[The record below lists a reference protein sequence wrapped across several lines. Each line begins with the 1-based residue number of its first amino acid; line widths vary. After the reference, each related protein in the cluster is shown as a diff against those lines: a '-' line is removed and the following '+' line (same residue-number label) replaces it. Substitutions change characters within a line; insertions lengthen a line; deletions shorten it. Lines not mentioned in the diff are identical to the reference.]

1 MTVSSEME
9 QASDVQETDVAW
21 AETIVVS
28 SSQDGDADEGGLD
41 DFDDVDFDDDF
52 DDDFEEEAEDEY
64 GVIGEDSG
72 DEFGLVVGKKDD
84 GDKGTEKAAGKGKD
98 GKEVDDADSDGD
110 GGDDDGDK
118 GDGGGKDGDKDDSK
132 KS

>member
-52 DDDFEEEAEDEY
+52 DDDFEEETEDEY

-84 GDKGTEKAAGKGKD
+84 GDKRTEKAAGKGED
-98 GKEVDDADSDGD
+98 GKEVDDAEIDGDDGDEGD
-110 GGDDDGDK
+110 GGD
-118 GDGGGKDGDKDDSK
+118 GDKDNSK